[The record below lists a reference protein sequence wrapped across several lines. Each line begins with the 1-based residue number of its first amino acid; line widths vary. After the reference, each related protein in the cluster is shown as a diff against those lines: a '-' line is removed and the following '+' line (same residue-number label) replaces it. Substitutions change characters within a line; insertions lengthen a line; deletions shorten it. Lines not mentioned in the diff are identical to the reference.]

1 MAKLKKPVVK
11 KATRT
16 KLARERN
23 AGTMTNA
30 MFWSFIR
37 SALRNKSR
45 WWKPITQCRMSAR
58 RPYKG
63 TNKRQ
68 KFEYQCNQCKN
79 WFPDKQIAVDH
90 TYPVGA
96 LNCSEDLA
104 GFVERLFCEVDKL
117 QILCSSC
124 HDQKTKLENEIR
136 KKSK

>member
-58 RPYKG
+58 RPYNG
-63 TNKRQ
+63 PSKRQ

-104 GFVERLFCEVDKL
+104 GFVERLFCEEKDL
-117 QILCSSC
+117 QVLCSGC
-124 HDQKTKLENEIR
+124 HDVKTKLEKQ
-136 KKSK
+136 KK

>member
-11 KATRT
+11 KTTRT
-16 KLARERN
+16 KLPKERN

-45 WWKPITQCRMSAR
+45 WWKPITQCRISSR

-90 TYPVGA
+90 KIPAGS
-96 LNCSEDLA
+96 LNSGDDLK
-104 GFVERLFCEVDKL
+104 GFVERLFCEEEHL
-117 QILCSSC
+117 QVLCIGC
-124 HDQKTKLENEIR
+124 HDVKTKLEKT
-136 KKSK
+136 KK